1 MNQRRGSLRADC
13 TPHGSAR
20 AAGLRYISDALPGIA
35 RRPARAGFRYV
46 DADGAAVRDRS
57 TLARIRALA
66 VPPAWTEVWIC
77 PQEDGHLQATGR
89 DARRR
94 KQYRYHERWRE
105 VRDESKYG
113 RLVEFGRA
121 LPRIRRQVTRDLA
134 RAGMPREKVLATI
147 VRLLETTFIRVGNEE
162 YARQNESFG
171 LTTLRERQVR
181 VDGARLRFRFRGKS
195 GVPHEIAL
203 TDRRIARIVSHLQEL
218 PGQELF
224 QFVDD
229 DGSTR
234 AIQSDDVN
242 GYLKSIAGGD
252 FTSKDFRT
260 WAATLLCARALR
272 RLPPPPS
279 PSAGKREVAAAIQAV
294 ARELRNTPAV
304 CRKCYVHPAVV
315 SCYLDGRLQEA
326 LRGRSEHAGLIAL
339 LSGIRGR
346 PGTQVARV
354 NGHARARLFA
364 RHRGGFGRG
373 SRHAPAQYA

>member
-1 MNQRRGSLRADC
+1 MNRGCIEPEA
-13 TPHGSAR
+13 SAR

-147 VRLLETTFIRVGNEE
+147 VRLLETTFVRVGNEE

-304 CRKCYVHPAVV
+304 CRKCYVHPAIV

-326 LRGRSEHAGLIAL
+326 LRGRSERAGLITL
-339 LSGIRGR
+339 LSGILARSRR
-346 PGTQVARV
+346 PGTQVARAK
-354 NGHARARLFA
+354 GHARPRLFA
-364 RHRGGFGRG
+364 RHRRGFGRG